1 MGVMNEDRLTL
12 YDGLIKTHITNTT
25 VAKETGKG
33 LSTNDYTTTEKNK
46 LAGIATGAN
55 KTTVD
60 SAMSSTSTN
69 PVQNKIVNS
78 ALSTK
83 APLASPTLTGTP
95 KAPTAAKGTNT
106 TQIATT
112 AYVQREV
119 ADLKKSVSDGKTL
132 VAAAITEKGVET
144 AADASFSV
152 IAENIGLIDGGS
164 SGIALNVFTQENEP
178 ETKEGVWVQTA
189 NPYQSVVVG
198 EKVYYNNPIE
208 VIKWTDTSPILGA
221 ALIQPVVYNNLIYIF
236 STNRLYTYNG
246 VTKEQLT
253 VSVPSGNYYP
263 DYSSSVVYN
272 NKIYLMGSGGVSN
285 ANNYYTFDG
294 SLWSDAQTLPYP
306 LIHGS
311 AVVYNNE
318 IHIMGASYTDY
329 MTKHYAFNGTSW
341 REVSTLP
348 YDYMFGSAV
357 VYNDEIHLLGG
368 MNSTTKHYAFNG
380 TSWREVST
388 LPYDFHAMYNA
399 VVYNNEIHLIGNGYD
414 GLDGRFQRDLYK
426 KHYAFNGT
434 SWREVS
440 TLPYDYIN
448 VLSIVYN
455 NNIYLISTSAYDYDS
470 NYDGYHSSV
479 SSIVLQDTSTSLGNK
494 IAIYQNP
501 SNTSG
506 SYATNFFSGISISGE
521 NNKFPSGFDDI
532 FYIDE
537 SGNVE
542 TAPTYYGDGSQWV
555 KLKN

>member
-348 YDYMFGSAV
+348 YD
-357 VYNDEIHLLGG
+357 
-368 MNSTTKHYAFNG
+368 
-380 TSWREVST
+380 
-388 LPYDFHAMYNA
+388 FHAMYNA